1 MVFRNPWALSSA
13 LAVLGSLQPRALRF
27 LNTVDPLVSVSNLYV
42 ESPTTQVSWYQVLS
56 GDQVIDI
63 SCRKGCLHGGM
74 HQVWTD
80 GISAP
85 ILVLHDPLPIE
96 KFSFVGLS
104 ILNLSALLPTQRVA
118 YDFDLAMCFRIIQ
131 QYLSN
136 TIYALI
142 PLCVTLEW

>member
-13 LAVLGSLQPRALRF
+13 LAVLGSLQPGALKF

-63 SCRKGCLHGGM
+63 SCRKGCLHGGI

-85 ILVLHDPLPIE
+85 ILELHAPLPIE
-96 KFSFVGLS
+96 EFSFVGLS
-104 ILNLSALLPTQRVA
+104 ILNLSALLPTYSTCSTWFWFGHVLQNHTT
-118 YDFDLAMCFRIIQ
+118 
-131 QYLSN
+131 SN

-142 PLCVTLEW
+142 PFRHV